1 MDYIHWI
8 DLAIGLG
15 CFALFVGAL
24 ALTDRIGGRK

>member
-1 MDYIHWI
+1 MDIIHWL

-15 CFALFVGAL
+15 GTALFVGVL

>member
-1 MDYIHWI
+1 MDIIHWL

-15 CFALFVGAL
+15 CAAQFIGVL